1 MEKTFGAFVRQ
12 LRVAQG
18 YSLRAFAREIGV
30 SGNFLSEMERGRFA
44 PPSEG
49 KIVLIAEK
57 LGRNTDEMLALAG
70 KVSSDVI
77 EIILQRPKELTTLL
91 RRFQHAPAAK
101 VSAYTSALAS
111 APALDFYPLE
121 TVSHENHTAVIG
133 ESGSGKSLLT
143 KYLIYSYFQNAD
155 VRVYDSDTAPADWG
169 GLEVIGRKGDYAAIA
184 RCMAEDVEELQ
195 RRTSL
200 HGEGYDCGG
209 EVVRVIEEYPSTAA
223 ELAERPE
230 IQSMCK
236 DIGLLWLR
244 RLLRRGRKY
253 RMKVFAVAQEF
264 EVNAWKI
271 AGEGGLRRAFTVL
284 YVGSTA
290 YQALLL
296 IKDKPYRERLR
307 VYFDGVPYPCLVDVK
322 GRLFPAEISDLS
334 GFAEIEDGAITA
346 HAAFRIN
353 DSSNSQAY
361 ADDGQRR

>member
-1 MEKTFGAFVRQ
+1 MEKSFGAYVRQ
-12 LRVAQG
+12 WREAQG

-49 KIVLIAEK
+49 KIALIAEK
-57 LGRNTDEMLALAG
+57 LGKNKDELLALAG

-91 RRFQHAPAAK
+91 RRFKHAPAAK
-101 VSAYTSALAS
+101 IRAYAAELPAAL
-111 APALDFYPLE
+111 PLE
-121 TVSHENHTAVIG
+121 FYSLESVSHENHTAVIG
-133 ESGSGKSLLT
+133 ETGSGKSLLT

-155 VRVYDSDTAPADWG
+155 VSVYDSDAAPADWG

-200 HGEGYDCGG
+200 HGDGRDCGG

-230 IQSMCK
+230 IHHLSK

-284 YVGSTA
+284 YLGSTA
-290 YQALLL
+290 YQALFL

-307 VYFDGVPYPCLVDVK
+307 AYFDSVPHPCLVDVK
-322 GRLFPAEISDLS
+322 GRFFPAEIPDLS

-346 HAAFRIN
+346 NASF
-353 DSSNSQAY
+353 
-361 ADDGQRR
+361 